1 MHHIRK
7 SKWKTITTVG
17 FALFAMFFGAGNLIL
32 PPFIGL
38 RTEGEWGMALLGYF
52 SSFFRGVNGG

>member
-38 RTEGEWGMALLGYF
+38 RTEGEWGMAVLG
-52 SSFFRGVNGG
+52 FFITAI